1 MATAVEAAIA
11 EIDERLATFAPQH
24 EGLRDYASL
33 NIQPHTQEVVHTM
46 IVKYDQRKALLDT
59 AKAALQEL
67 MDDGHP
73 DISTQEVESAVFDDI
88 NANALTIEAARKLF
102 SSGAATAL
110 SLGSGKVEPK

>member
-1 MATAVEAAIA
+1 MATAVEQAIA

-33 NIQPHTQEVVHTM
+33 NIQPHSQEVVHAM

-59 AKAALQEL
+59 AKTALQAL

-73 DISTQEVESAVFDDI
+73 EIPVQEVEAAVLEDLAQ
-88 NANALTIEAARKLF
+88 NASTIEAALKRF
-102 SSGAATAL
+102 SSNAATAL
-110 SLGSGKVEPK
+110 TLGVGQVEPK